1 MFILTGT
8 LSALTAG
15 HPAEYNKAGGKK
27 KITRVWLIGD
37 STVADYSLEKD
48 YRSKRYPLMGW
59 GQVFQSFIAS
69 DSLKAVRH
77 IIRTDSAIVVDRA
90 VGGRSTRSF
99 FEEGRWAEIYRSLN
113 PGDVVM
119 IQFGHNDAS
128 VNKGERY
135 TSLTG
140 YKEFLRLYVN
150 QSREKGAIP
159 ILVTP
164 VARNYPWKEGR
175 LGNTHGDYP
184 DAMKAVA
191 AELGAY
197 LIDLT
202 SLSMEFFSEKGED
215 YVSTTYFMNLPPGL
229 YEGFPGG
236 SQDNTHFQPA
246 GATAVAALVFG
257 AMKELKRGSGVP
269 AAASQAPASPE
280 ALTAPASPKTT
291 AAPLSRLAQNA
302 PAGEIYRDLE
312 FDMPQVIEPQIP
324 NHMVTITEF
333 GAVGDGLTLNTEAF
347 RKAIE
352 AVTSKGGGTV
362 VVPRGIWLTGPIILK
377 SNLRI
382 HADDGALILFSPDK
396 SLYPLIET
404 SFEGY
409 NTVRCIS
416 PIYGKDLQNI
426 AFTGKGIWDGS
437 GEAWRPVK
445 REKVSPPLWK
455 DIVNSGGVVSDDGK
469 IWYPSESYKRA
480 QDISEMNVPVQA
492 ATMAQY
498 ESMKDF
504 LRPVMMSLAG
514 CKKILIDGPVFQNSP
529 AWCLHPLMC
538 EDLTVRNITVK
549 NPWYSQNGDGID
561 IESCRNV
568 LLYNSSFDVGD
579 DAICIKSGKNEDG
592 RERGIPTE
600 NLVIRNCIVYHGH
613 GGVTIGSEMSGGV
626 RNVSVAGCTF
636 MGTEV
641 GIRFKSNRGRG
652 GLVENIWFK
661 DILMTNIPTQA
672 ISFNLYYGGL
682 SVSEML
688 AEGKNVETTLGEIP
702 PVTEETPQFKNISM
716 KNITC
721 RGAQQAIYLQ
731 GLPELNLENIN
742 LENIDMTAENGMACI
757 DAKGIRVRNMRLVT
771 ENKPVLFFLNS
782 SDVSITGLEWAE
794 DAPGLVEVRGNS
806 NADITVETIAP
817 DGRGGAVY
825 SVTNLTDSF
834 VKPAEGSLRH
844 MCIRRLLRCR
854 HGHHRF
860 AEKRRGLA
868 IASDI

>member
-1 MFILTGT
+1 MFILTGII
-8 LSALTAG
+8 SAFTAG
-15 HPAEYNKAGGKK
+15 QPAEYNKARGNKK
-27 KITRVWLIGD
+27 VTRVWLIGD

-59 GQVFQSFIAS
+59 GQVFQSFMAS
-69 DSLKAVRH
+69 DSLKEIRH
-77 IIRTDSAIVVDRA
+77 IIRNDSAIVDDRA

-135 TSLTG
+135 TSLQG

-164 VARNYPWKEGR
+164 VARNYPWREGR

-191 AELGAY
+191 SELGAY

-215 YVSTTYFMNLPPGL
+215 YVAATYFMNFPPGL
-229 YEGFPGG
+229 YQTYPEG
-236 SQDNTHFQPA
+236 SRDNTHFQPA
-246 GATAVAALVFG
+246 GASVVAQLIFS

-269 AAASQAPASPE
+269 AAVVQAPANPAALIAPASPM
-280 ALTAPASPKTT
+280 APA
-291 AAPLSRLAQNA
+291 APSALPAQNS

-324 NHMVTITEF
+324 NNTVTITEF

-362 VVPRGIWLTGPIILK
+362 VIPRGIWLTGPIILK
-377 SNLRI
+377 SNLRM
-382 HADDGALILFSPDK
+382 HADEGALIVFSPDK

-416 PIYGKDLQNI
+416 PIYGKDLENVV
-426 AFTGKGIWDGS
+426 FTGKGIWEGS

-445 REKVSPPLWK
+445 REKVPPPLWK
-455 DIVNSGGVVSDDGK
+455 SIVNSGGVISEDGK

-480 QDISEMNVPVQA
+480 QEMSEMNVPVQA
-492 ATMAQY
+492 GTMAEY
-498 ESMKDF
+498 ESIKDF
-504 LRPVMMSLAG
+504 LRPVMVSLVG
-514 CKKILIDGPVFQNSP
+514 CRKILIDGPVFQNSP
-529 AWCLHPLMC
+529 AWCIHPLMC

-592 RERGIPTE
+592 RKRGMPTE
-600 NLVIRNCIVYHGH
+600 NLVIRDCIVYHGH

-636 MGTEV
+636 MGTDV

-652 GLVENIWFK
+652 GLVENIWFN

-688 AEGKNVETTLGEIP
+688 AEGKNVETTEGVIP
-702 PVTEETPQFKNISM
+702 PVTEETPHFRNISM
-716 KNITC
+716 KNIMC

-731 GLPELNLENIN
+731 GLPELNLENVA
-742 LENIDMTAENGMACI
+742 LEDIDMTAESGMTCI
-757 DAKGIRVRNMRLVT
+757 DSKGITIRNLRLIT
-771 ENKPVLFFLNS
+771 EKKPLLRFINS
-782 SDVSITGLEWAE
+782 SDVDIRGMIVSEVSEGLF
-794 DAPGLVEVRGNS
+794 
-806 NADITVETIAP
+806 DIFGEGSHGIAIETVTP
-817 DGRGGAVY
+817 DGKV
-825 SVTNLTDSF
+825 SIKKV
-834 VKPAEGSLRH
+834 E
-844 MCIRRLLRCR
+844 
-854 HGHHRF
+854 
-860 AEKRRGLA
+860 
-868 IASDI
+868 